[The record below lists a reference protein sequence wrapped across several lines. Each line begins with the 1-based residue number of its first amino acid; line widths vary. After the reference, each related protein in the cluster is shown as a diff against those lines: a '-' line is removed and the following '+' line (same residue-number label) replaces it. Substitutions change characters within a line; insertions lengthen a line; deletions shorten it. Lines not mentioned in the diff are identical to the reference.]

1 MNNILSFSPRA
12 IIARYGF
19 VIVLVAVFVFLSLA
33 TPNFLT
39 VSNISGVCHS
49 MVPFVIMALGLS
61 MVIMLGKIDIS
72 VGSVALLAASITT
85 IAMKEYDLGPFS
97 SLFLVLAIGVLCG
110 LLNGFIVVKLG
121 VDPLITTLGTM
132 IAFRGLA
139 LEQTEAVML
148 LLPSELRS
156 IGRIAFGPV
165 YLDTLIMLAFVIA
178 LHLLHRRTAFGRSV
192 TAIGN
197 DANSARKIGIPVDR
211 TMILCFVISSTMA
224 AIAGAMSTL
233 QTGAV
238 SGFLGQGWEFTSIAI
253 AVVGG
258 VSLAGG
264 RGYLLTGILLGA
276 FLFEIIRNGLIH
288 LQIDS
293 YTFRLISGL
302 VIFTAM
308 YADAIRG
315 RFIAS
320 LRKQIATD
328 EAV

>member
-1 MNNILSFSPRA
+1 MATFTSMDIGPRA
-12 IIARYGF
+12 ILARYGF
-19 VIVLVAVFVFLSLA
+19 VIVLVAVFIFLSLA

-39 VSNISGVCHS
+39 VKNLSGVSHS

-72 VGSVALLAASITT
+72 VGSVALLAASFGT
-85 IAMKEYDLGPFS
+85 IAIKEYNLGPLPA
-97 SLFLVLAIGVLCG
+97 LFLVLGIGAVCG
-110 LLNGFIVVKLG
+110 LINGLIVVVLK

-139 LEQTEAVML
+139 LENTEAVML
-148 LLPSELRS
+148 LLPSDVRA

-165 YLDTLIMLAFVIA
+165 YLDTLIMLCLVVV
-178 LHLLHRRTAFGRSV
+178 LHLLHRRTSFGRAA

-197 DANSARKIGIPVDR
+197 DTASARKIGLPVDR
-211 TMILCFVISSTMA
+211 TILLCFVLSGTMA
-224 AIAGAMSTL
+224 AVAGALATL

-238 SGFLGQGWEFTSIAI
+238 SGFLGQGWEFTAIAI

-264 RGYLLTGILLGA
+264 RGNLLTGIVLGA
-276 FLFEIIRNGLIH
+276 LLFEVIRNGLIH
-288 LQIDS
+288 LQLDS

-302 VIFTAM
+302 VIFAAM

-315 RFIAS
+315 RFLSSMRKNIA
-320 LRKQIATD
+320 AD
-328 EAV
+328 

>member
-1 MNNILSFSPRA
+1 MPGFDIGFRA
-12 IIARYGF
+12 LLARHGF
-19 VIVLVAVFVFLSLA
+19 LIVLVVVFVFLSVA

-39 VSNISGVCHS
+39 GANLAGVFHS
-49 MVPFVIMALGLS
+49 MVPFVVMALGLS

-72 VGSVALLAASITT
+72 VGSVALLSASLTT
-85 IAMKEYDLGPFS
+85 IAMREFDLGPIPA
-97 SLFLVLAIGVLCG
+97 LVLVLGIGAACG
-110 LLNGFIVVKLG
+110 LLNGFIVVFLR

-148 LLPSELRS
+148 LLPSETRA
-156 IGRIAFGPV
+156 IGRIEFSGI
-165 YLDTLIMLAFVIA
+165 YLDTVIMLLLVLAV
-178 LHLLHRRTAFGRSV
+178 HWLHRQTAFGRTA

-197 DANSARKIGIPVDR
+197 DTVSAEKIGLPVRR
-211 TMILCFVISSTMA
+211 TVLLCFVFSGTMA
-224 AIAGAMSTL
+224 AVAGALATL

-238 SGFLGQGWEFTSIAI
+238 SGFLGQGWEFATIAI

-264 RGYLLTGILLGA
+264 RGHLLYGILPAAL
-276 FLFEIIRNGLIH
+276 LFEIIRNGLIH
-288 LQIDS
+288 LGTDP

-320 LRKQIATD
+320 MRKRISVD
-328 EAV
+328 